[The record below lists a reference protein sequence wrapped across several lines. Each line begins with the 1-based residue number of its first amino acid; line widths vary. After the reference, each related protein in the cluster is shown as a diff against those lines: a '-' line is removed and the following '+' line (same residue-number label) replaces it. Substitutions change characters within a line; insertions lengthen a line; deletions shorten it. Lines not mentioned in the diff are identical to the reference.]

1 MAGDQYLLSSVGNA
15 LDILDLLSRK
25 EFLGVAEISK
35 ELKLGKTSVFRL
47 LYTLEAKGF
56 VLKDGH
62 AKYMLSK
69 KFSYFG
75 DVVAQRRDDYALA
88 KPELIKLR
96 DRVNET
102 VHMSMLLS
110 NNHVIFVEKINA
122 NHNLQMQS
130 RIGFEMPAYC
140 SGMGKV
146 LLSVFL
152 DTERERELKELK
164 FEKHTETTIS
174 NCEDLLKELRKIKQQ
189 GYGIDNEESEVG
201 LACVAVPV
209 LDKDGNCHLA
219 ISVSGAAQRIMENA
233 ERYIK
238 ELRKTAARISELLG
252 L

>member
-96 DRVNET
+96 
-102 VHMSMLLS
+102 
-110 NNHVIFVEKINA
+110 
-122 NHNLQMQS
+122 
-130 RIGFEMPAYC
+130 
-140 SGMGKV
+140 
-146 LLSVFL
+146 
-152 DTERERELKELK
+152 
-164 FEKHTETTIS
+164 
-174 NCEDLLKELRKIKQQ
+174 
-189 GYGIDNEESEVG
+189 
-201 LACVAVPV
+201 
-209 LDKDGNCHLA
+209 
-219 ISVSGAAQRIMENA
+219 
-233 ERYIK
+233 
-238 ELRKTAARISELLG
+238 LG
-252 L
+252 LCLKK